1 MFAVMWGLGSCTRA
15 ITQPQDISHCGR
27 IREVH
32 LVCRNPEM
40 EGPAMDPLTSGYRR
54 RKERIG
60 RNGSCHGLLLK
71 FRDIDD
77 SDGTGAAAR

>member
-1 MFAVMWGLGSCTRA
+1 
-15 ITQPQDISHCGR
+15 
-27 IREVH
+27 
-32 LVCRNPEM
+32 VCRNPEM